1 MQWKESFLEYGKGLF
16 KYAMNALGK
25 SITRKLGYS
34 FGANIVSLLV
44 SVFSV
49 SFVPKYMTVEDY
61 GLYQLFLFYFGYVG
75 FLHFGVLGGAI
86 IRFAGRRYDELDY
99 PMLKTQCAILFSIL
113 CVLSA
118 GLFFLNAEACI
129 FESAI
134 SYFFLASMF
143 AQHVIWYSISMLQ
156 MSNRIE
162 ESAKLLLVERVSW
175 GIFGV
180 GAVVA
185 GYAAAF
191 YVILAYTVTRVLA
204 MIYSLSF
211 VPEIVM
217 APIRLTK
224 EAWKEFRINF
234 ALGFPMTL
242 SDVCSI
248 LVMGII
254 RFGVSDVWDISVF
267 AQTSLSLGFTFF
279 FMSFIS
285 SASVVLLPA
294 LRQLQTER
302 ADDLYIPLNRLLS
315 LLLLVVL
322 LGYFPLKEIIALW
335 LPKYVDGLTFM
346 GVLFPALFF
355 ESKFNLLVATYLKK
369 MLKTRVIFL
378 VNFFAAL
385 CSGVG
390 CLFFCYY
397 LKNVTLAI
405 FLITLVLGLRYTLAE
420 FVLGRFM
427 HCSQPLALEWFRA
440 LAVITLFECIAM
452 RVSGLWAGPIYS
464 MVLALFVLLFRK
476 SIKEAWQQVK
486 QVVTV

>member
-1 MQWKESFLEYGKGLF
+1 MGCDAKGLPV
-16 KYAMNALGK
+16 YVMNTLGK

-44 SVFSV
+44 SLFSV
-49 SFVPKYMTVEDY
+49 SFVPKYMAVEDY

-99 PMLKTQCAILFSIL
+99 PMLKAQCAILFAVL
-113 CVLSA
+113 CALSV
-118 GLFFLNAEACI
+118 GLFLLNVSAHV
-129 FESAI
+129 FESPI
-134 SYFFLASMF
+134 SYFFLISMF

-175 GIFGV
+175 GVFGV
-180 GAVVA
+180 GAVAA

-191 YVILAYTVTRVLA
+191 YVILAYTLTRVVA
-204 MIYSLSF
+204 MLYSLSF

-217 APIRLTK
+217 APVRLTK
-224 EAWKEFRINF
+224 EAWKEFQINF

-254 RFGVSDVWDISVF
+254 RFGISDVWDISVF
-267 AQTSLSLGFTFF
+267 AKTSLALGFTFF

-294 LRQLQTER
+294 LRQLQTET

-315 LLLLVVL
+315 LFLLVVL

-335 LPKYVDGLTFM
+335 LPKYVDGLAFM
-346 GVLFPALFF
+346 GILFPALFF

-369 MLKTRVIFL
+369 MLKTRVILL
-378 VNFFAAL
+378 VNVFAAI

-390 CLFFCYY
+390 CFLFCYC
-397 LKNVTLAI
+397 LENVTLAI

-420 FVLGRFM
+420 FVLGRLM
-427 HCSQPLALEWFRA
+427 KIGKSLAVEWLRA
-440 LAVITLFECIAM
+440 LFVIAIFECIVMQVESLCA
-452 RVSGLWAGPIYS
+452 GLLYALI
-464 MVLALFVLLFRK
+464 LLAFALFSLRGLK
-476 SIKEAWQQVK
+476 DAWRQVK
-486 QVVTV
+486 QVVTA